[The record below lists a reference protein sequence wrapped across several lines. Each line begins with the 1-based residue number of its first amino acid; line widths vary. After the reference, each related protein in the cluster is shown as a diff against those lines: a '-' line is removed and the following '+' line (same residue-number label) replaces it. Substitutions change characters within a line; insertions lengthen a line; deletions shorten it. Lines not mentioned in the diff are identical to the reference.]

1 MTISTSAQKQRPK
14 RRTFVSVF
22 SVLFGSLLFVAL
34 LFVVTFGI
42 VVWFPE
48 SAMSAVLRRIFP
60 FPVAIVDGEPLSF
73 RELVRNRESLRRFY
87 QSQSD
92 DLAKKGFRVDFDTPE
107 GKNRLLI
114 REKDILGK
122 LIEDR
127 ILLSL
132 ASERHIAFS
141 EGEVKVRFNP
151 LLTKREE
158 VVIVLNRNSKGS
170 MDGIFRIF
178 ESRVV
183 RPSLFRDAM
192 NQWFEKERDSSKAKE
207 TIEEAARKLKT
218 GESLERVAR
227 EFSDG
232 DSAKNGGDLGWVQTS
247 ALVPELVAAL
257 EKQKRDE
264 IGPVIESRL
273 GFHIA
278 SVLGRKN
285 ESGSELIRVRQV
297 FVRKPAFPEW
307 LAKEKEKRNVWILSR
322 RYTWD
327 PQQGGVVFREESFRD
342 FEKRSLEKSEGDPSL
357 IF

>member
-73 RELVRNRESLRRFY
+73 RELDRNRESLRRFY

-141 EGEVKVRFNP
+141 EGEVKSAVQSA
-151 LLTKREE
+151 LDQEG
-158 VVIVLNRNSKGS
+158 GS
-170 MDGIFRIF
+170 RDRLEQKLERLYGWNLSDF